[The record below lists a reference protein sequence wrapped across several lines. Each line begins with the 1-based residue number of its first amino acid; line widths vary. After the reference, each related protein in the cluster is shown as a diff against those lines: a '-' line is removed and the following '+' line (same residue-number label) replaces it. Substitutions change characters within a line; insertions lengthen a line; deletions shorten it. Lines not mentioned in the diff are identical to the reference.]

1 MRMSVRSVMSLICH
15 TNVSARVLRS
25 HKSFDLEIALGN
37 KGLTRG
43 LALVVGMGC
52 HNR

>member
-1 MRMSVRSVMSLICH
+1 MSVRSVMSLICH
-15 TNVSARVLRS
+15 TNVFTRVLRS
-25 HKSFDLEIALGN
+25 HKSFGLEIALGN